1 MHTALIA
8 AAVTAG
14 LVAAGAAANP
24 GGQDQTPRAVQ
35 VRAACVEKVSSYPA
49 SSQPGISCGTSYTG
63 YLGAPI
69 DRR

>member
-1 MHTALIA
+1 MYTALIA

-24 GGQDQTPRAVQ
+24 GRQDQTQRAVQ
-35 VRAACVEKVSSYPA
+35 VRVACVEKISSYPA
-49 SSQPGISCGTSYTG
+49 SSEPGVACGNSYTG
-63 YLGAPI
+63 YLGAFI

>member
-8 AAVTAG
+8 AAVTAS

-24 GGQDQTPRAVQ
+24 ARQDQTQTAVQ
-35 VRAACVEKVSSYPA
+35 FRVACVEKISSYPA
-49 SSQPGISCGTSYTG
+49 SSEPGVACGNSYTG

>member
-8 AAVTAG
+8 AAVTAV

-24 GGQDQTPRAVQ
+24 EGQDQTPRAVQ
-35 VRAACVEKVSSYPA
+35 VRAACVEKLSSYPA
-49 SSQPGISCGTSYTG
+49 SSQPGVACGNLYTG
-63 YLGAPI
+63 YLSALN